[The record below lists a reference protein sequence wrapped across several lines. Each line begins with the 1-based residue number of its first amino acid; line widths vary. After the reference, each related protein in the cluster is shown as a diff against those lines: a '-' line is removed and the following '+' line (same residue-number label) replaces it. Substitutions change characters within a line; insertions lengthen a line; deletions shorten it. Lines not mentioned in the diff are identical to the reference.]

1 MKIDKQKLELER
13 KRMGISM
20 AAFSRKLGMT
30 DSTYAKIIDSE
41 STTFKTLTEIAE
53 VLCLDPKDLLIS

>member
-1 MKIDKQKLELER
+1 MKINIKKLESER
-13 KRMGISM
+13 KGMGISR

-41 STTFKTLTEIAE
+41 STTLRTLTRIAE
-53 VLCLDPKDLLIS
+53 KLHINPFDLLTR

>member
-41 STTFKTLTEIAE
+41 STTLKTLTEIAK
-53 VLCLDPKDLLIS
+53 VLCLDPKDLLTN